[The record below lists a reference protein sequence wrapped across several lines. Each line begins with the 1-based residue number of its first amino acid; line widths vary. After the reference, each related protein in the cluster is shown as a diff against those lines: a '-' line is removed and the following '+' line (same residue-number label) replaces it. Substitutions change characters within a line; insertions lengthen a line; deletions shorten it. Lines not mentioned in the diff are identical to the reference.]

1 MKGAIE
7 DFRAITND
15 YDISKEE
22 VSKFINWGSGNLEHA
37 INYYYRAKD
46 KQAKSQKIQ
55 SNGVAAVAKEEGSR
69 DAF

>member
-1 MKGAIE
+1 MNGAIE

-15 YDISKEE
+15 YAISKEE
-22 VSKFINWGSGNLEHA
+22 VAKFINWGSGNLEHA

-46 KQAKSQKIQ
+46 KQAKTQKQ
-55 SNGVAAVAKEEGSR
+55 GTSVGKEEGSR

>member
-1 MKGAIE
+1 MKGTIE

-15 YDISKEE
+15 YAISKEE
-22 VSKFINWGSGNLEHA
+22 VNKFINWGSGNLEHA

-46 KQAKSQKIQ
+46 KQAKNQKQ
-55 SNGVAAVAKEEGSR
+55 STAVTAVVKEEGSR